1 MDATIGASSHLR
13 FQNMQSKNKSEKR
26 ISKGIKIRK
35 WSRIIHRD
43 LSFFFAGIIVIYA
56 VSGIALN
63 HKRDFNP
70 SYSISRQELK
80 LDAAFP
86 MPPNIDESVVNLLL
100 TQINE
105 QNAYTKHYYY
115 AEQKMK
121 VFLKG
126 GSSLDVDMNTGIAIY
141 EKLQKRPFLN
151 AFNKLHL
158 NPSRWWTW
166 FSDIFGV
173 ALLIITIT
181 GMIMLKGRKGF
192 IGRGG
197 VEFVIGL
204 MIPIIF
210 LLFLL

>member
-1 MDATIGASSHLR
+1 MGVTIGASLHLK
-13 FQNMQSKNKSEKR
+13 FCNMPSKNNSERR
-26 ISKGIKIRK
+26 ISKGTKVRK
-35 WSRIIHRD
+35 WSRAIHRD

-56 VSGIALN
+56 ISGIALN

-70 SYSISRQELK
+70 NFSISRQEIK
-80 LDAAFP
+80 LDASFP
-86 MPPNIDESVVNLLL
+86 MAPNIDKSAVDLLL
-100 TQINE
+100 VQIDE
-105 QNAYTKHYYY
+105 QSAYAKHYYY

-126 GSSLDVDMNTGIAIY
+126 GSSLDVDMNTGVAIY

-166 FSDIFGV
+166 FSDIFAV

-181 GMIMLKGRKGF
+181 GMIILKGPKGF

-197 VEFVIGL
+197 IEFAIGL
-204 MIPIIF
+204 MIPILF

>member
-1 MDATIGASSHLR
+1 
-13 FQNMQSKNKSEKR
+13 MQSRNNSEKR
-26 ISKGIKIRK
+26 ISKGVKIRK

-43 LSFFFAGIIVIYA
+43 LSFFFAGIIFIYA
-56 VSGIALN
+56 ISGIALN

-70 SYSISRQELK
+70 NYSISRQEIK
-80 LDAAFP
+80 LNAIFP
-86 MPPNIDESVVNLLL
+86 MAPNIDRPGVDLLL
-100 TQINE
+100 TQVNE
-105 QNAYTKHYYY
+105 QNAYAKHYYY

-126 GSSLDVDMNTGIAIY
+126 GSSLDVDMNTGTAVY

-166 FSDIFGV
+166 FSDIFAV

-181 GMIMLKGRKGF
+181 GMIMLKGAKGF

-197 VEFVIGL
+197 IEFAIGL
-204 MIPIIF
+204 MIPILF